1 MILSGDVMVIYAD
14 VLIFSNIIIDYLL
27 LLLTAKLFKI
37 NYNKTRTIISS
48 IFGGLSSL
56 YILIDSN
63 SAVLDLFV
71 KLSAGMII
79 ILIAFGKR
87 KAFITYIV
95 FLLFSF
101 SLNGL
106 VLFLRNF
113 NSNTFISNN
122 LVCYFNISPVIL
134 IVLSMVFYL
143 LVRLVQKLLQMKV
156 VADLVEIEIHLSKNI
171 SKCYAL
177 IDSGHT
183 LIDPFSDSQIIF
195 VDSNLYSSLIDG
207 IELSVRT
214 RLIPVK
220 TVLESSMLHGIRCD
234 YAKII
239 YKKTETLL
247 KKPIVIESSQ
257 PLKDNYNAII
267 SASALNENIDIRW
280 FYENF

>member
-156 VADLVEIEIHLSKNI
+156 VADLAEIEIHLSKNI

-195 VDSNLYSSLIDG
+195 VDSNLYSLIDG

-267 SASALNENIDIRW
+267 SASALNENIDIR
-280 FYENF
+280 